1 MGLDIVWK
9 NDALA
14 LPKVVAKVSLK
25 KIYKMESKRQVYIM
39 IQEMSMSMTI
49 RDGIHRSYNIG
60 ETLVEFG
67 VLTLGLY

>member
-25 KIYKMESKRQVYIM
+25 KIYKMEKQTSSIYYDPGGVHVYGYL
-39 IQEMSMSMTI
+39 
-49 RDGIHRSYNIG
+49 RWYP
-60 ETLVEFG
+60 
-67 VLTLGLY
+67 